1 MIVLRRRPGDSFW
14 IGDEVRVEVLG
25 LSPSRVKLGIVA
37 PGEVIVQR
45 SEVRA
50 AQEQNRVA
58 AQSRLPVDLR
68 RFAEALR
75 GIPPHF

>member
-68 RFAEALR
+68 CFAEALR
-75 GIPPHF
+75 RIPPHF